1 MSFLA
6 PWFVV
11 AGVAAVSLPILFH
24 FFRRTPRD
32 RFRFSTLMFLA
43 PSPPRVT
50 SRSRLENLPLLLLR
64 ALVLVLL
71 AMAFGRPLWR
81 QLLESQSDVPI
92 GTRTVILI
100 DTSASMQRG
109 DLAKRAVR
117 EAETLAAAAGPHDEV
132 AVMTFDST
140 VRRPV
145 TFESWRSAPAGER
158 AGLARAALL
167 DLKPSWSATRLDAA
181 LTSAAEELDA
191 ADDKRRDAAA
201 SKDGAPAPEAP
212 SSTRR
217 ANRIVL
223 LSDLQT
229 GSRTTGLQGYEWPKH
244 IELSVV
250 PLAVAT
256 TNAGVHPLELAAEA
270 EQAEKA
276 AKSPRVLV
284 TNAADSKLE
293 SFELAW
299 QPAKGAASST
309 EPAATVKTYIPPG
322 QTRVVRSPALPAG
335 EALQLVLKGDD
346 ESFDNRLWFVPP
358 KRERIRVLHFADEK
372 SEDPQ
377 SLRYFLERAFADA
390 GSERIVKVE
399 TIDPSAAPAR
409 APTERD
415 LDDVALVTIAGGKP
429 LAEAWQRTLGP
440 WLDRGGVVAAV
451 ALGSGD
457 EPWRTLLPDA
467 LAKEKALT
475 VADADRTREYAL
487 LGEIDFKHPLFAPL
501 ADPRFSDFTK
511 IRFWRHRKLTFDADA
526 AKLVRI
532 LARYDDRAP
541 AVVEIARGSG
551 RVVLFA
557 SGWQPRESQLG
568 VSSKFIPLTTML
580 VELGRRRPT
589 IAASFETGAVVDL
602 VQLTSVVD
610 VPGAKPAASATATPS
625 ATPIPSATVAK
636 SQVSPT
642 ATASATPSAT
652 ADGKLKPAAG
662 PWVVR
667 APDGTETNVKSD
679 APRYELAAGPGV
691 YEVRSTAGLVRVAAN
706 VAADESKTA
715 PLGLEALE
723 SFGVRVVKDVPQKP
737 TEETVAERQTLQ
749 VNEMEAKQRLW
760 RWCLALALV
769 AITVETW
776 YAGRVAR
783 REAVA

>member
-132 AVMTFDST
+132 AVMTFDSAI
-140 VRRPV
+140 RRPV

-201 SKDGAPAPEAP
+201 PKDGAPAAEQTA
-212 SSTRR
+212 STRR
-217 ANRIVL
+217 TNRIIL
-223 LSDLQT
+223 ISDLQT

-244 IELSVV
+244 IDVRLVS
-250 PLAVAT
+250 LALQT
-256 TNAGVHPLELAAEA
+256 TNAGVHPLELAPEA
-270 EQAEKA
+270 EQAEKT

-309 EPAATVKTYIPPG
+309 APAASVKTYIPPG

-346 ESFDNRLWFVPP
+346 ESFDNALWFVPP

-372 SEDPQ
+372 ADDPQ

-390 GSERIVKVE
+390 GSERIVVVE
-399 TIDPSAAPAR
+399 TLDPSAAPAR

-415 LDDVALVTIAGGKP
+415 LDDVALVTISSGKP

-440 WLDRGGVVAAV
+440 WVERGGVVAAV

-457 EPWRTLLPDA
+457 EAWRSLLPDSF
-467 LAKEKALT
+467 LKEKALT
-475 VADADRTREYAL
+475 VADAERNREYAL

-511 IRFWRHRKLTFDADA
+511 IRFWRHRKLTLDDTA
-526 AKLVRI
+526 AKLARI
-532 LARYDDRAP
+532 VARYDDRDP
-541 AVVEIARGSG
+541 AVVDIPRGSG

-580 VELGRRRPT
+580 VELGRRRPV
-589 IAASFETGAVVDL
+589 IAASFEAGATVDL

-610 VPGAKPAASATATPS
+610 APAAAKPIANATATPS
-625 ATPIPSATVAK
+625 ATPSATAAK
-636 SQVSPT
+636 SQVSLT
-642 ATASATPSAT
+642 ATASATPSGT
-652 ADGKLKPAAG
+652 AERKAEPVAG

-667 APDGTETNVKSD
+667 APDGTEANVKPE
-679 APRYELAAGPGV
+679 APRYELATGPGV
-691 YEVRSTAGLVRVAAN
+691 YEVRSATGLVRVAAN

-715 PLGLEALE
+715 PLGPEALE
-723 SFGVRVVKDVPQKP
+723 SLGVRLLKDVPQQT
-737 TEETVAERQTLQ
+737 TEESIAERQTLQ

-760 RWCLALALV
+760 RWCLALALG
-769 AITVETW
+769 AIVLETW

-783 REAVA
+783 REALV